1 MFVAKKKTVSRKP
14 ARAKGG
20 AKKRVKSSADY
31 SRLDTGPLQEHIK
44 KRIKDL
50 EGKGAAKAG
59 AKGRQA
65 ADDTLQR
72 LRLALDTL
80 QDICEPTMTLP
91 I

>member
-1 MFVAKKKTVSRKP
+1 MAKKKTVSRKP

-20 AKKRVKSSADY
+20 ATKRGVKSPSDY
-31 SRLDTGPLQEHIK
+31 SRLDTGPLQAHIR
-44 KRIKDL
+44 KRIKEL
-50 EGKGAAKAG
+50 EGTAAKSG
-59 AKGRQA
+59 AKARQ

>member
-1 MFVAKKKTVSRKP
+1 VAKKKTVSRKP

-20 AKKRVKSSADY
+20 AKRLTSSADF
-31 SRLDTGPLQEHIK
+31 SRLDTGPLQAHIR
-44 KRIKDL
+44 KRIKEL
-50 EGKGAAKAG
+50 EGKGAAKTG
-59 AKGRQA
+59 AKARQA